1 MTFAALRGLP
11 VMSEQLTPKITSR
24 AEQPYVAIKGVV
36 TMSTIPAIA
45 DRMGEVF
52 GWLGARGVEPA
63 GAPFFKYNRIDMENT
78 LEIEVGVPLAEPLEG
93 EGEILA
99 GVLPAGRY
107 ATVSHVG
114 HPDELMGVTA
124 DLLRWAADQGLT
136 WDMRETPEG
145 ELWGCRLEFYLT
157 NPVDQPD
164 MSKWEEELAFRLA
177 D

>member
-1 MTFAALRGLP
+1 MSFAALDGPTAMTEPR
-11 VMSEQLTPKITSR
+11 PKIVTR

-36 TMSTIPAIA
+36 TMSTIAAIA

-63 GAPFFKYNRIDMENT
+63 GAPFFKYNRIDMANT
-78 LEIEVGVPLAEPLEG
+78 LEVEVGVPLTEPLVG
-93 EGEILA
+93 EGDVIA

-114 HPDELMGVTA
+114 HPDDLLDVTA
-124 DLLRWAADQGLT
+124 DLLQWATDEGLA
-136 WDMRETPEG
+136 WDVREAPDG
-145 ELWGCRLEFYLT
+145 DLWACRLEFYLT
-157 NPVDQPD
+157 NPMEQPD
-164 MSKWEEELAFRLA
+164 MSKWEEELAFKLA